1 MAAKAGGGGGESK
14 AGGGGESKNSQITF
28 EPYKLPHHPNSD
40 ISLGP
45 AGIRLVAGEILA
57 FRVEIKFKK
66 DEDLPAYTVMVKHQ
80 GIGDTD
86 RRIENATQTPEGNV
100 RNYVIENVFHKIK
113 KYYLAS
119 FQTVSSP
126 VFAFSYMVRQ
136 IIEENNDAMTKLLRK
151 DGWWKGM
158 KFTANALNFAIANKE
173 EDEEEDEEIKSLKQ
187 DKKTL
192 LAQMESQILVPL
204 LEKIRDLVKAT
215 DEAMWTHDTLHYYRR
230 WLDDNSQPMN
240 CYVRYYFCEYVMR
253 YYLNYAEKVFRE
265 AQEVQNLKKKL
276 HSKVPKK
283 KKKKKQKHISNQSLT
298 QIIGASAA
306 VVMKDRVAEEIKG
319 FTEIIG
325 RVYQTYKKGG
335 PHGTPLSLNIM
346 RSSTGEAK
354 KAAIEASL
362 SLKVV
367 PATAPHFHLCLN
379 STYLEECI
387 QKNVS
392 PEPLLAIKI
401 SHVRRYRAANVRN
414 DQSKMKKNS
423 QLDLKGADADSKA
436 NSIYSNNKEK
446 LMGNGF
452 LQSFDE
458 DSIKFIR
465 RQTTDLP
472 GRSKRLQNEHKE
484 IQTQLKEMEAILNM
498 AETSSGQDLPPS
510 EKKVAAEGG
519 GEPAAK
525 GSGESA
531 EEEEM
536 SKDIGQ
542 LLSMLG
548 DDEEAQSVKKE
559 YTDLK
564 RKIDKVVERIKASEN
579 KLNKLRK
586 ENRGR
591 AKIDKATE
599 QLQDK
604 KKILEKRNRDLYA
617 LIHKITI
624 LSEKKIPIK

>member
-1 MAAKAGGGGGESK
+1 
-14 AGGGGESKNSQITF
+14 
-28 EPYKLPHHPNSD
+28 
-40 ISLGP
+40 
-45 AGIRLVAGEILA
+45 
-57 FRVEIKFKK
+57 
-66 DEDLPAYTVMVKHQ
+66 
-80 GIGDTD
+80 
-86 RRIENATQTPEGNV
+86 
-100 RNYVIENVFHKIK
+100 
-113 KYYLAS
+113 
-119 FQTVSSP
+119 
-126 VFAFSYMVRQ
+126 
-136 IIEENNDAMTKLLRK
+136 
-151 DGWWKGM
+151 
-158 KFTANALNFAIANKE
+158 
-173 EDEEEDEEIKSLKQ
+173 
-187 DKKTL
+187 
-192 LAQMESQILVPL
+192 
-204 LEKIRDLVKAT
+204 
-215 DEAMWTHDTLHYYRR
+215 
-230 WLDDNSQPMN
+230 
-240 CYVRYYFCEYVMR
+240 
-253 YYLNYAEKVFRE
+253 
-265 AQEVQNLKKKL
+265 
-276 HSKVPKK
+276 VPKK
-283 KKKKKQKHISNQSLT
+283 KRKKKQKHISNQSLA

-392 PEPLLAIKI
+392 PEPLMAIKI

-423 QLDLKGADADSKA
+423 QLNLKGADADFKA

-452 LQSFDE
+452 VQSFDE

-465 RQTTDLP
+465 KQTTDLP
-472 GRSKRLQNEHKE
+472 GRSKRLQNLHKE
-484 IQTQLKEMEAILNM
+484 IQTKLNAMQEMLNLV
-498 AETSSGQDLPPS
+498 ETASGKDLPPS
-510 EKKVAAEGG
+510 KRKVAAESGG
-519 GEPAAK
+519 ESKANDVDEPAAK
-525 GSGESA
+525 GRGESA

-542 LLSMLG
+542 LLSKLG
-548 DDEEAQSVKKE
+548 DNKEAQSVKSE
-559 YTDLK
+559 YTKIKGRHK
-564 RKIDKVVERIKASEN
+564 RAKKGIEASKN
-579 KLNKLRK
+579 KLNKLIK
-586 ENRGR
+586 EKKGK
-591 AKIDKATE
+591 AKIDKVTE

-604 KKILEKRNRDLYA
+604 KDRLKKVEIELHK
-617 LIHKITI
+617 LIHKITS